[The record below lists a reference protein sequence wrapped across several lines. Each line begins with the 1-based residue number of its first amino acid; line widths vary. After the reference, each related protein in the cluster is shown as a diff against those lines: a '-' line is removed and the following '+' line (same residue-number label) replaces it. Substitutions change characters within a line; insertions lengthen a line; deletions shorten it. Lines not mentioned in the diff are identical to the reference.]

1 MKQKIVIRVQMEC
14 DRCRS
19 KALALV
25 AATGGV
31 DSVSLAGDGR
41 DQVVVVGD
49 DVDSVKLTNALRRKV
64 GSAEIVQVAEAKK
77 EGGGGDNP
85 PAATATALPEFVVS
99 SPWYYQQYPQPT
111 AVVYEHPAEGGTAK
125 SIGSM
130 LFSSAT
136 CLCCSGVTCICLGGC
151 SSDGGGR
158 SM

>member
-1 MKQKIVIRVQMEC
+1 MHALRQQKIVIRVQMEC

-64 GSAEIVQVAEAKK
+64 GPAEIVQVAEAKK
-77 EGGGGDNP
+77 EGGGGNNP
-85 PAATATALPEFVVS
+85 PAATATALPEFVAS

-111 AVVYEHPAEGGTAK
+111 AVVYEHPAEGYACAYGYQTRTD
-125 SIGSM
+125 SI
-130 LFSSAT
+130 
-136 CLCCSGVTCICLGGC
+136 CSI
-151 SSDGGGR
+151 
-158 SM
+158 M